1 MLLLG
6 RVKARDHGLLILLGS
21 FRARGSSIDVLGLG
35 KALHFKGVGMLM
47 LRLRAASLHKGKLR
61 VLQVGQ
67 FCAKVAL
74 FVWQSILWVA
84 TEGAG
89 RASDSVLPHGV

>member
-6 RVKARDHGLLILLGS
+6 RIKARDHRLLILLGS
-21 FRARGSSIDVLGLG
+21 FRTSGSSIDVLRLG

-47 LRLRAASLHKGKLR
+47 LGLRSASLHKGKLR

-74 FVWQSILWVA
+74 FVRQSILWVA